1 MTDLPN
7 FLFILMR
14 RGRTVDIAS
23 KVLREFPDAEITGKD
38 DSMTIVA
45 DGVAIS
51 IVWGHR
57 IEVIDQL
64 GKTLYLYDDRLD
76 RSTVNLSLFGW
87 HTTLF
92 RTLAKAVGVD
102 LDTVEGF
109 A

>member
-7 FLFILMR
+7 SLFLLMR
-14 RGRTVDIAS
+14 KGRIMDIAS

-92 RTLAKAVGVD
+92 RTLAKAVDVD